1 MATTRDQVVIELV
14 AQTKKA
20 MGSLKKMGL
29 AVGAIIAT
37 VKTFEVVAKKAFESV
52 QLANALDDQGIA
64 FNQLA
69 KSAGVASEEVLA
81 SMQEMTNGTITR
93 LDLMRTASQA
103 NLLGIGFT
111 EMPKLL
117 EIARAS
123 AVATGQSLSFMF
135 DSIVT
140 GIGRG
145 SPLILDNLGIV
156 LKIGEANQN
165 YADQLGKTV
174 EEMTTAEKK
183 QAILNATLIA
193 GEDIINKV
201 GTAVDGMT
209 RVEKVDALKT
219 SFQELKTE
227 LGERLAPMAGRTF
240 EIFTKLFDLGRVRV
254 QIVNEQR
261 ESQEV
266 LNTIAQDWMTTNVEI
281 NDLEQARLLLQSQIN
296 EKAEQQATLA
306 EDIAN
311 TTNAYGQMQSATL
324 ALNELTNTELIE
336 EVKSLKNKLVY
347 LDFAILRQK
356 DLAEWANLTKE
367 EQERIAKELA
377 EQLTIQ
383 ERNEDMARKR
393 ERILG
398 MIGNHEE
405 ASLFNLKNQLET
417 LKEEAEWLQFVENQG
432 TNMVG
437 WSEDWGMALAV
448 VLAKIKETEEEI
460 SKIESPV
467 LDLNMETGLGF
478 DIGQEIKKQNEL
490 LGVRINAEEAFRMVQ
505 KQLLFEATEEQKQQ
519 LEEIQ
524 QGWQDFFDTL
534 SQGALVDGVNAFRQ
548 MGVAIAQGKDMT
560 DALAN
565 SILGAVADAM
575 QLLAVELAI
584 NGAKAI
590 GMGNVGLGV
599 SMLLASAGVGLFGG
613 MLSGVGGTSTASSS
627 PSASTMGTASA
638 TQKTQPARTVVINNT
653 TVSGSYIASR
663 NVGMR
668 VT

>member
-145 SPLILDNLGIV
+145 SPLILDNLGII

-165 YADQLGKTV
+165 YAEQLGKTV

-281 NDLEQARLLLQSQIN
+281 NELEQARLLLQSQIN
-296 EKAEQQATLA
+296 EKAEQQVILA
-306 EDIAN
+306 EDIAS
-311 TTNAYGQMQSATL
+311 TTNAYGKMQSATL
-324 ALNELTNTELIE
+324 TLNELTNTELIE

-367 EQERIAKELA
+367 EQARIAKELA

-393 ERILG
+393 ERILE

-417 LKEEAEWLQFVENQG
+417 LKEEAEWLEFVENQG
-432 TNMVG
+432 TKMEG
-437 WSEDWGMALAV
+437 WTKEWGMAMTV
-448 VLAKIKETEEEI
+448 VLAKIKKAEEEI
-460 SKIESPV
+460 RKIEFP
-467 LDLNMETGLGF
+467 NMKTDVELGF
-478 DIGQEIKKQNEL
+478 DEQYWQDMEDRFNW
-490 LGVRINAEEAFRMVQ
+490 REEAEKGFQEGRYLASVQ
-505 KQLLFEATEEQKQQ
+505 MHEEQKRQ
-519 LEEIQ
+519 LEEIRE
-524 QGWQDFFDTL
+524 GWEDFFDTL

-613 MLSGVGGTSTASSS
+613 MLSGIGGTSTASSA
-627 PSASTMGTASA
+627 PGASTMGTASA

-653 TVSGSYIASR
+653 TVSGSYIASS

>member
-145 SPLILDNLGIV
+145 SPLILDNLGII

-165 YADQLGKTV
+165 YAEQLGKTV

-219 SFQELKTE
+219 SFQERKTE

-266 LNTIAQDWMTTNVEI
+266 LNTISQDWMTTNVEI
-281 NDLEQARLLLQSQIN
+281 NELEQARLLLQSQIN
-296 EKAEQQATLA
+296 EKAEQQVILA
-306 EDIAN
+306 EDIAS
-311 TTNAYGQMQSATL
+311 TTNAYGKMQSATL
-324 ALNELTNTELIE
+324 TLNELTNTELIE

-367 EQERIAKELA
+367 EQARIAKELA

-393 ERILG
+393 ERILE

-417 LKEEAEWLQFVENQG
+417 LKEEAEWLEFVENQG
-432 TNMVG
+432 TKMEG
-437 WSEDWGMALAV
+437 WTKEWGMAMTV
-448 VLAKIKETEEEI
+448 VLAKIKKAEEEI
-460 SKIESPV
+460 RKIEFP
-467 LDLNMETGLGF
+467 NMKTDVELGF
-478 DIGQEIKKQNEL
+478 DEQYWQDMEDRFNW
-490 LGVRINAEEAFRMVQ
+490 REEAEKGFQEGRYLASVQ
-505 KQLLFEATEEQKQQ
+505 MHEEQKRQ
-519 LEEIQ
+519 LEEIRE
-524 QGWQDFFDTL
+524 GWEDFFDTL

-613 MLSGVGGTSTASSS
+613 MLSGIGGTSTASSA

>member
-145 SPLILDNLGIV
+145 SPLILDNLGII

-165 YADQLGKTV
+165 YAEQLGKTV

-281 NDLEQARLLLQSQIN
+281 NELEQARLLLQSQIN
-296 EKAEQQATLA
+296 EKAEQQVILA
-306 EDIAN
+306 EDIAS
-311 TTNAYGQMQSATL
+311 TTNAYGKMQSATL
-324 ALNELTNTELIE
+324 TLNELTNTELIE

-377 EQLTIQ
+377 EQLRIL

-393 ERILG
+393 ERILE

-417 LKEEAEWLQFVENQG
+417 LKEEAEWLEFVENQG
-432 TNMVG
+432 TKMEG
-437 WSEDWGMALAV
+437 WTKEWGMAMTV
-448 VLAKIKETEEEI
+448 VLAKIKKAEEEI
-460 SKIESPV
+460 RKIEFP
-467 LDLNMETGLGF
+467 NMKTDVELGF
-478 DIGQEIKKQNEL
+478 DEQYWQDMEDRFNW
-490 LGVRINAEEAFRMVQ
+490 REEAEKGFQEGRYLASVQ
-505 KQLLFEATEEQKQQ
+505 MHEEQKRQ
-519 LEEIQ
+519 LEEIRE
-524 QGWQDFFDTL
+524 GWEDFFDTL

-560 DALAN
+560 DAFAN

-613 MLSGVGGTSTASSS
+613 MLSGIGGTSTASSA

>member
-29 AVGAIIAT
+29 AGGAIIAT

-69 KSAGVASEEVLA
+69 KSAGGASEEALA

-140 GIGRG
+140 GIGRW
-145 SPLILDNLGIV
+145 SPLILDNLGII

-165 YADQLGKTV
+165 YAEQLGKTV

-281 NDLEQARLLLQSQIN
+281 NELEQARLLLQSQIN
-296 EKAEQQATLA
+296 EKAEQQVILA
-306 EDIAN
+306 EDIAS
-311 TTNAYGQMQSATL
+311 TTNAYGKMQSATL
-324 ALNELTNTELIE
+324 TLNELTNTELIE

-367 EQERIAKELA
+367 EQARIAKELA

-393 ERILG
+393 ERILE

-417 LKEEAEWLQFVENQG
+417 LKEEAEWLEFVENQG
-432 TNMVG
+432 TKMEG
-437 WSEDWGMALAV
+437 WTKEWGMAMTV
-448 VLAKIKETEEEI
+448 VLAKIKKAQEEI
-460 SKIESPV
+460 RKIEFP
-467 LDLNMETGLGF
+467 NMKTDVELGF
-478 DIGQEIKKQNEL
+478 DEQYWQDMEDRFNW
-490 LGVRINAEEAFRMVQ
+490 REEAEKGFQEGRYLASVQ
-505 KQLLFEATEEQKQQ
+505 MHEEQKRQ
-519 LEEIQ
+519 LEEIRE
-524 QGWQDFFDTL
+524 GWEDFFDTL

-613 MLSGVGGTSTASSS
+613 MLSGIGGTSTASSA

>member
-145 SPLILDNLGIV
+145 SPLILDNLGII

-281 NDLEQARLLLQSQIN
+281 NELEQARLLLQSQIN
-296 EKAEQQATLA
+296 EKAEQQVILA
-306 EDIAN
+306 EDIAS
-311 TTNAYGQMQSATL
+311 TTNAYGKMQSATL
-324 ALNELTNTELIE
+324 TLNELTNTELIE

-367 EQERIAKELA
+367 EQARIAKELA

-393 ERILG
+393 ERILE

-417 LKEEAEWLQFVENQG
+417 LKEEAEWLEFVENQG
-432 TNMVG
+432 TKMEG
-437 WSEDWGMALAV
+437 WTKEWGMVMTV
-448 VLAKIKETEEEI
+448 VLAKIKKAEEEI
-460 SKIESPV
+460 RKIEFP
-467 LDLNMETGLGF
+467 NMKTDVELGF
-478 DIGQEIKKQNEL
+478 DEQYWQDMEDRFNW
-490 LGVRINAEEAFRMVQ
+490 REEAEKGFQEGRYLASVQ
-505 KQLLFEATEEQKQQ
+505 MHEEQKRQ
-519 LEEIQ
+519 LEEIRE
-524 QGWQDFFDTL
+524 GWEDFFDTL

-613 MLSGVGGTSTASSS
+613 MLSGIGGTSTASSA

>member
-145 SPLILDNLGIV
+145 SPLILDNLGII

-165 YADQLGKTV
+165 YAEQLGKTV

-193 GEDIINKV
+193 GEYIINKV

-281 NDLEQARLLLQSQIN
+281 NELEQARLLLQSQIN
-296 EKAEQQATLA
+296 EKAEQQVILA
-306 EDIAN
+306 EDIAS
-311 TTNAYGQMQSATL
+311 TTNAYGKMQSATL
-324 ALNELTNTELIE
+324 TLNELTNTELIE

-367 EQERIAKELA
+367 EQARIAKELA

-393 ERILG
+393 ERILE

-417 LKEEAEWLQFVENQG
+417 LKEEAEWLEFVENQG
-432 TNMVG
+432 TKMEG
-437 WSEDWGMALAV
+437 WTKEWGMAMTV
-448 VLAKIKETEEEI
+448 VLAKIKKAEEEI
-460 SKIESPV
+460 RKIEFP
-467 LDLNMETGLGF
+467 NMKTDVELGF
-478 DIGQEIKKQNEL
+478 DEQYWQDMEDRFNW
-490 LGVRINAEEAFRMVQ
+490 REEAEKGFQEGRYLASVQ
-505 KQLLFEATEEQKQQ
+505 MHEEQKRQ
-519 LEEIQ
+519 LEEIRE
-524 QGWQDFFDTL
+524 GWEDFFDTL

-613 MLSGVGGTSTASSS
+613 MLSGIGGTSTASSA

>member
-145 SPLILDNLGIV
+145 SPLILDNLGII

-165 YADQLGKTV
+165 YAEQLGKTV

-281 NDLEQARLLLQSQIN
+281 NELEQARLLLQSQIN
-296 EKAEQQATLA
+296 EKAEQQVILA
-306 EDIAN
+306 EDIAS
-311 TTNAYGQMQSATL
+311 TTNAYGKMQSATL
-324 ALNELTNTELIE
+324 TLNELTNTELIE

-367 EQERIAKELA
+367 EQARIAKELA

-393 ERILG
+393 ERILE

-417 LKEEAEWLQFVENQG
+417 LKEEAEWLEFVENQG
-432 TNMVG
+432 TKMEG
-437 WSEDWGMALAV
+437 WTKEWGMAMTV
-448 VLAKIKETEEEI
+448 VLAKIKKAEEEI
-460 SKIESPV
+460 RKIEFP
-467 LDLNMETGLGF
+467 NMKTDVELGF
-478 DIGQEIKKQNEL
+478 DEQYWQDMEDRFNW
-490 LGVRINAEEAFRMVQ
+490 REEAEKGFQEGRYLASVQ
-505 KQLLFEATEEQKQQ
+505 MHEQQKRQ
-519 LEEIQ
+519 LEEIRE
-524 QGWQDFFDTL
+524 GWEDFFDTL

-613 MLSGVGGTSTASSS
+613 MLSGIGGTSTASSA

>member
-145 SPLILDNLGIV
+145 SPLILDNLGII

-165 YADQLGKTV
+165 YAEQLGKTV

-281 NDLEQARLLLQSQIN
+281 NELEQARLLLQSQIN
-296 EKAEQQATLA
+296 EKAEQQVILA
-306 EDIAN
+306 EDIAS
-311 TTNAYGQMQSATL
+311 TTNAYGKMQSATL
-324 ALNELTNTELIE
+324 TLNELTNTELIE

-367 EQERIAKELA
+367 EQARIAKELA

-393 ERILG
+393 ERILE

-417 LKEEAEWLQFVENQG
+417 LKEEAEWLEFVENQG
-432 TNMVG
+432 TKMEG
-437 WSEDWGMALAV
+437 WTKEWGMAMTV
-448 VLAKIKETEEEI
+448 VLAKIKKAEEEI
-460 SKIESPV
+460 RKIEFP
-467 LDLNMETGLGF
+467 NMKTDVELGF
-478 DIGQEIKKQNEL
+478 DEQYWQDMEDRFNW
-490 LGVRINAEEAFRMVQ
+490 REEAEKGFQEGRYLASVQ
-505 KQLLFEATEEQKQQ
+505 MHEEQKRQ
-519 LEEIQ
+519 LEEIRE
-524 QGWQDFFDTL
+524 GWEDFFDTL

-613 MLSGVGGTSTASSS
+613 MLSGIGGTSTASSA
-627 PSASTMGTASA
+627 PGASTMGTASA

>member
-1 MATTRDQVVIELV
+1 
-14 AQTKKA
+14 
-20 MGSLKKMGL
+20 MGL

-145 SPLILDNLGIV
+145 SPLILDNLGII

-165 YADQLGKTV
+165 YAEQLGKTV

-281 NDLEQARLLLQSQIN
+281 NELEQARLLLQSQIN
-296 EKAEQQATLA
+296 EKAEQQVILA
-306 EDIAN
+306 EDIAS
-311 TTNAYGQMQSATL
+311 TTNAYGIMQSATL
-324 ALNELTNTELIE
+324 TLNELTNTELIE

-367 EQERIAKELA
+367 EQARIAKELA

-393 ERILG
+393 ERILE

-417 LKEEAEWLQFVENQG
+417 LKEEAEWLEFVENQG
-432 TNMVG
+432 TKMEG
-437 WSEDWGMALAV
+437 WTKEWGMAMTV
-448 VLAKIKETEEEI
+448 VLAKIKKAEEEI
-460 SKIESPV
+460 RKIEFP
-467 LDLNMETGLGF
+467 NMKTDVELGF
-478 DIGQEIKKQNEL
+478 DEQYWQDMEDRFNW
-490 LGVRINAEEAFRMVQ
+490 REEAEKGFQEGRYLASVQ
-505 KQLLFEATEEQKQQ
+505 MHEEQKRQ
-519 LEEIQ
+519 LEEIR
-524 QGWQDFFDTL
+524 QGGEDFFDTL

-590 GMGNVGLGV
+590 GMGNVWLGV

-613 MLSGVGGTSTASSS
+613 MLSGIGGTSTPSSA

>member
-145 SPLILDNLGIV
+145 SPLILDNLGII

-165 YADQLGKTV
+165 YAEQLGKTV

-281 NDLEQARLLLQSQIN
+281 NELEQARLLLQSQIN
-296 EKAEQQATLA
+296 EKAEQQVILA
-306 EDIAN
+306 EDIAS
-311 TTNAYGQMQSATL
+311 TTNAYGKMQSATL
-324 ALNELTNTELIE
+324 TLNELTNTELIE

-367 EQERIAKELA
+367 EQARIAKELA

-393 ERILG
+393 ERILE

-417 LKEEAEWLQFVENQG
+417 LKEEAEWLEFVENQG
-432 TNMVG
+432 TKMEG
-437 WSEDWGMALAV
+437 WTKEWGMAMTV
-448 VLAKIKETEEEI
+448 VLAKIKKAEEEI
-460 SKIESPV
+460 RKIEFP
-467 LDLNMETGLGF
+467 NMKTDVELGF
-478 DIGQEIKKQNEL
+478 DEQYWQDMEDRFNW
-490 LGVRINAEEAFRMVQ
+490 REEAEKGFQEGRYLASVQ
-505 KQLLFEATEEQKQQ
+505 MHEEQKRQ
-519 LEEIQ
+519 LEEIRE
-524 QGWQDFFDTL
+524 GWEDFFDTL

-613 MLSGVGGTSTASSS
+613 MLSGIGGTSTASSA